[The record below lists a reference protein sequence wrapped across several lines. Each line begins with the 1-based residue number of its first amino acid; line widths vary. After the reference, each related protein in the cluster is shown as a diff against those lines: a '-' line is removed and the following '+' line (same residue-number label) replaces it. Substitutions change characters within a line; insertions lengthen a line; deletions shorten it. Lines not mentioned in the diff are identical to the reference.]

1 MMIKKRT
8 YKRNVE
14 RGKWKEN
21 TLAKGIVLLAIISLS
36 SFLFPLSTIRA
47 QVSVEASVDRIEML
61 VGQQAH
67 VTLKA
72 VVKENS
78 KVEFPKF
85 KPSEYV
91 TPGVEVLSGQSM
103 DDKALDNGCVEKAMV
118 YTLTSFDDT
127 LYYLPPFTVKVDGK
141 PYQSKSLAL
150 KVLTIEVD
158 TTHVEQFF
166 GPKDVQDNP
175 FLWSDWSLSFWLSV
189 LLLILLALVYYLY
202 IRMRDNK
209 PIITHIR
216 IVKKLLPHQK
226 AMKEIE
232 QIKADKMVSSEN
244 PREYYTKLT
253 DTLRK
258 YIEERYGFSAM
269 EMTSSEIIEKLTA
282 TQDQKALDELRQLFT
297 TADLVKFAKYSTLI
311 NENDKNLVSAIE
323 FINQTK
329 LENVPTEEVVKPQL
343 SAEDVRSQKMRR
355 TLKGIIFVLI
365 VCCVAL
371 LCYVIYN
378 VYQQIS

>member
-1 MMIKKRT
+1 MRT
-8 YKRNVE
+8 IVTIVALIAMGAGNV
-14 RGKWKEN
+14 K
-21 TLAKGIVLLAIISLS
+21 
-36 SFLFPLSTIRA
+36 A
-47 QVSVEASVDRIEML
+47 QVAVEASIDHIEML
-61 VGQQAH
+61 VGEQTH

-72 VVKENS
+72 VAKESS
-78 KVEFPKF
+78 KVEFPTF
-85 KPSEYV
+85 QPSQFI
-91 TPGVEVLSGQSM
+91 TPGVEVLNYQPLE
-103 DDKALDNGCVEKAMV
+103 DKEADNGFVEKSMV

-127 LYYLPPFTVKVDGK
+127 LYYIPPMTVKVDGK
-141 PYQSKSLAL
+141 PFQTKSLAL

-166 GPKDVQDNP
+166 GPKGVQENP
-175 FLWSDWSLSFWLSV
+175 FLWSEWSLIFWLSV
-189 LLLILLALVYYLY
+189 LLLIIFAITYYLY
-202 IRMRDNK
+202 IRLRDNK

-244 PREYYTKLT
+244 PKEYYTKLT

-269 EMTSSEIIEKLTA
+269 EMTSSEIIEKLMA
-282 TQDQKALDELRQLFT
+282 TQDQKSLDELRHLFT

-311 NENDKNLVSAIE
+311 NENDMNLVNAID

-329 LENVPTEEVVKPQL
+329 LENVPTEETVKPQL
-343 SAEDVRSQKMRR
+343 SEEDQRSVKTRR
-355 TLKGIIFVLI
+355 LLKIFI
-365 VCCVAL
+365 TAL
-371 LCYVIYN
+371 LVISVVLL
-378 VYQQIS
+378 VYIIYSTYGICQ

>member
-1 MMIKKRT
+1 MKIRAL
-8 YKRNVE
+8 
-14 RGKWKEN
+14 KEVK
-21 TLAKGIVLLAIISLS
+21 TEWMVKVLMVLFTIHYSLFTS
-36 SFLFPLSTIRA
+36 MA

-78 KVEFPKF
+78 KVEFPQF
-85 KPSEYV
+85 KASEFV
-91 TPGVEVLSGQSM
+91 TPGVEVLTGQPL
-103 DDKALDNGCVEKAMV
+103 DDKELDNGCVEKTMV

-127 LYYLPPFTVKVDGK
+127 LYYLPPLTVKVDGK

-216 IVKKLLPHQK
+216 IIKKLLPHQK

-244 PREYYTKLT
+244 PKEYYTKLT

-269 EMTSSEIIEKLTA
+269 EMTSSEII
-282 TQDQKALDELRQLFT
+282 DQLMKNADQESLAELRQLFL

-311 NENDKNLVSAIE
+311 NENDANLVSAVD
-323 FINQTK
+323 FINKTK
-329 LENVPTEEVVKPQL
+329 IEQPVKPQYTQ
-343 SAEDVRSQKMRR
+343 EEQETRKRR
-355 TLKGIIFVLI
+355 LVLKTTIAVIAVGCVGIFGAIAYYI
-365 VCCVAL
+365 YEL
-371 LCYVIYN
+371 L
-378 VYQQIS
+378 